1 MRRVQTFFALCL
13 FFLISVF
20 IGKTD
25 VSAANYTMQA
35 NGVWV
40 DGNLTEKGGSDYY
53 KITVPESGTLTITY
67 QGLGIGYSWF
77 YLYDEDISERYKQ
90 SSIVNNTSETNPKT
104 QDMAV
109 DLQKGTYQVRVAG
122 HAGDCT
128 GTYRLKAS
136 FEPIGSNEVE
146 PNDTYQTAMPLAGT
160 QKITGF
166 LPVNE
171 EQDFYRFVLTKDTMV
186 DIKYINHYNGG
197 LPKPGV
203 DGIIAVYDENYQ
215 EVDRTRPINDQYEF
229 CETLSAGTY
238 YIKVTKFYGGSG
250 MYILQ
255 YSDTHTH
262 TWDDGRVTEAAS
274 CSKEGSKLYTC
285 TVCKETRTETIAKTA
300 HNFSTTTTPATCS
313 KAGERK
319 ETCTVCGETRVTA
332 IPMLTHKYTTTVTK
346 ATTKKNG
353 AITQKCSVCG
363 HVGTRTEIP
372 YAKTMKL
379 SASSYAYNGKARKPS
394 VTILDAK
401 GKKISSSNYTVTYAK
416 GRKNIGTYKV
426 TVKLKGNYS
435 GTLSKTF
442 KIVPKS
448 TRITSLRGTKRG
460 FTIKW
465 KKQLSKFATGYQIQ
479 YSTNRSFRG
488 GKILK
493 VKGSTKVSAKKTRL
507 KAAKKYYVRI
517 RTYKTVSGKTY
528 YSSWSAIKSV
538 KTKR

>member
-1 MRRVQTFFALCL
+1 M
-13 FFLISVF
+13 
-20 IGKTD
+20 
-25 VSAANYTMQA
+25 
-35 NGVWV
+35 

-53 KITVPESGTLTITY
+53 KITVPEAGTLTITY

-229 CETLSAGTY
+229 CEMLSAGTY

-262 TWDDGRVTEAAS
+262 TWDDGRVTEAA
-274 CSKEGSKLYTC
+274 
-285 TVCKETRTETIAKTA
+285 AKRDQNYILVPSA
-300 HNFSTTTTPATCS
+300 KRLGRRPLQRQRIISVRRQLQLPAV
-313 KAGERK
+313 KQE
-319 ETCTVCGETRVTA
+319 
-332 IPMLTHKYTTTVTK
+332 
-346 ATTKKNG
+346 
-353 AITQKCSVCG
+353 
-363 HVGTRTEIP
+363 
-372 YAKTMKL
+372 
-379 SASSYAYNGKARKPS
+379 NGKKHVPSAGKPG
-394 VTILDAK
+394 L
-401 GKKISSSNYTVTYAK
+401 
-416 GRKNIGTYKV
+416 
-426 TVKLKGNYS
+426 
-435 GTLSKTF
+435 
-442 KIVPKS
+442 
-448 TRITSLRGTKRG
+448 
-460 FTIKW
+460 
-465 KKQLSKFATGYQIQ
+465 Q
-479 YSTNRSFRG
+479 RSQC
-488 GKILK
+488 
-493 VKGSTKVSAKKTRL
+493 
-507 KAAKKYYVRI
+507 
-517 RTYKTVSGKTY
+517 
-528 YSSWSAIKSV
+528 
-538 KTKR
+538 